1 MTSMIVVAGEALIDI
16 RMGPDRRLAAV
27 RGGGPYNTART
38 IGRLG
43 GEVAFLGVL
52 SSDRFGRWLHET
64 LALEGVDRSM
74 AGTTE
79 SPTTL
84 AITEVDEYGRATYRF
99 HTAETSA
106 PELKLDDVL
115 AALATR
121 PAAVH
126 LGTLGLV
133 LEPMAS
139 ALATGI
145 AQVGP
150 GTLVML
156 DPNSRPRVVH
166 DRSVWLDRVRAVM
179 TRADIV
185 KVSIEDL
192 VYLSPGRDSIEAARA
207 LLDLGPAVV
216 LLTDGPKD
224 LRILTRNAE
233 FEVPVPVVAVAD
245 TVGAG
250 DAFGGGFLAHWIER
264 GWGRH
269 QLSDTDAVRETVTYA
284 IAVAGA
290 TCRRPGAD
298 PPWRTDLDWPR
309 GTSSR

>member
-1 MTSMIVVAGEALIDI
+1 MIVVAGEALIDI
-16 RMGPDRRLAAV
+16 LVRPDGRLAAV

-64 LALEGVDRSM
+64 LALDGVDRSM
-74 AGTTE
+74 TGTTDA
-79 SPTTL
+79 PTTL
-84 AITEVDEYGRATYRF
+84 AIAELDEHGRATYRF

-106 PELKLDDVL
+106 PELTLDAVH

-121 PAAVH
+121 PTAVH

-139 ALATGI
+139 ALTTGI
-145 AQVGP
+145 ARVDA

-166 DRSVWLDRVRAVM
+166 DRSRWLERVRGVM
-179 TRADIV
+179 ARADIV
-185 KVSIEDL
+185 KVSTEDL
-192 VYLSPGRDSIEAARA
+192 LYLSPATDPVEAARG
-207 LLDLGPAVV
+207 LLDLGPTVV
-216 LLTDGPKD
+216 LLTDGPHAV
-224 LRILTRNAE
+224 RVLTRDAE
-233 FEVPVPVVAVAD
+233 FEVPVPAVAVAD
-245 TVGAG
+245 TVGVG

-264 GWGRH
+264 GWSRH
-269 QLSDTDAVRETVTYA
+269 QLSDADALREAVTYA
-284 IAVAGA
+284 VAVAGA
-290 TCRRPGAD
+290 TCRRPGVD
-298 PPWRTDLDWPR
+298 PPWRSDLDWP
-309 GTSSR
+309 GSTSSR

>member
-1 MTSMIVVAGEALIDI
+1 MASMIVVAGEALIDI
-16 RMGPDRRLAAV
+16 LVGPDGRRAAV

-43 GEVAFLGVL
+43 GDVAFLGAL
-52 SSDRFGRWLHET
+52 SSDRFGRWIHET
-64 LALEGVDRSM
+64 LALDGVDRSM
-74 AGTTE
+74 TIATE

-84 AITEVDEYGRATYRF
+84 AIAELDEHGRATYRF
-99 HTAETSA
+99 HTSETSA
-106 PELKLDDVL
+106 PELTLDAVV

-145 AQVGP
+145 AGADSH
-150 GTLVML
+150 TMVML

-166 DRSVWLDRVRAVM
+166 DRSRWLERVRGVM
-179 TRADIV
+179 ARADIV
-185 KVSIEDL
+185 KVSTEDL
-192 VYLSPGRDSIEAARA
+192 VYLSPATDASEAARG

-216 LLTDGPKD
+216 LLTDGPHD
-224 LRILTRNAE
+224 VRVMTREGA
-233 FEVPVPVVAVAD
+233 FEVPVAVVAVAD

-250 DAFGGGFLAHWIER
+250 DAFGGGFLALWIER
-264 GWGRH
+264 GWGRPELKDH
-269 QLSDTDAVRETVTYA
+269 GALREAVTYA
-284 IAVAGA
+284 VAVASA

-298 PPWRTDLDWPR
+298 PPWRTDLAWPAGPLPR
-309 GTSSR
+309 

>member
-1 MTSMIVVAGEALIDI
+1 MASMIVVAGEALIDI
-16 RMGPDRRLAAV
+16 VVRPDGRLLAV

-52 SSDRFGRWLHET
+52 SSDRWGRWLHET
-64 LALEGVDRSM
+64 LALDGVDRSLTR
-74 AGTTE
+74 TTDA
-79 SPTTL
+79 PTTL
-84 AITEVDEYGRATYRF
+84 AIAEIDEYGRATYRF

-106 PELKLDDVL
+106 PELTLDAV
-115 AALATR
+115 AAAMAAR

-139 ALATGI
+139 ALAAGI
-145 AQVGP
+145 LSRDP
-150 GTLVML
+150 NTLVMV

-166 DRSVWLDRVRAVM
+166 DRSTWLDRVRGVM
-179 TRADIV
+179 SHADIV
-185 KVSIEDL
+185 KVSTDDL
-192 VYLSPGRDSIEAARA
+192 VYLSPATDATEAARA
-207 LLDLGPAVV
+207 LLDLGPTLV
-216 LLTDGPKD
+216 LLTDGPHD
-224 LRILTRNAE
+224 VRVLTRDAT
-233 FEVPVPVVAVAD
+233 FEVPVPPVAVAD
-245 TVGAG
+245 TIGAG

-264 GWGRH
+264 GRGPL
-269 QLSDTDAVRETVTYA
+269 QLTDVDAIHEAVTYA

-298 PPWRTDLDWPR
+298 PPWRTDL
-309 GTSSR
+309 G

>member
-16 RMGPDRRLAAV
+16 LVRPDGRLAAV

-64 LALEGVDRSM
+64 LALDGVDRSM
-74 AGTTE
+74 TRETE
-79 SPTTL
+79 APTTL
-84 AITEVDEYGRATYRF
+84 AIAEIDEYGRATYRF

-106 PELKLDDVL
+106 PELTLDAVL

-139 ALATGI
+139 ALAMGI
-145 AQVGP
+145 AGVDP
-150 GTLVML
+150 NTLVML
-156 DPNSRPRVVH
+156 DPNSRPRVMH
-166 DRSVWLDRVRAVM
+166 DRSRWLDRVRAVM

-185 KVSIEDL
+185 KVSTDDL
-192 VYLSPGRDSIEAARA
+192 LYLSPATEASDAARA
-207 LLDLGPAVV
+207 LLDLGPTVV
-216 LLTDGPKD
+216 VLTDGPAAV
-224 LRILTRNAE
+224 RVLTRNAE
-233 FEVPVPVVAVAD
+233 FEVPVPAVVVAD

-264 GWGRH
+264 GRGRH
-269 QLSDTDAVRETVTYA
+269 ELSNPDALRDTVAYAV
-284 IAVAGA
+284 AVAGA

-298 PPWRTDLDWPR
+298 PPWRTDLDWH
-309 GTSSR
+309 GATSSR

>member
-1 MTSMIVVAGEALIDI
+1 MIIVAGEALIDI
-16 RMGPDRRLAAV
+16 LVRPDGRLAAV

-64 LALEGVDRSM
+64 LALDGVDRSM
-74 AGTTE
+74 TSTTDA
-79 SPTTL
+79 PTTL
-84 AITEVDEYGRATYRF
+84 AIAELDEHGGATYRF

-106 PELKLDDVL
+106 PELTLNAVV

-121 PAAVH
+121 PTAIH

-145 AQVGP
+145 AGRDAHTV
-150 GTLVML
+150 VML

-166 DRSVWLDRVRAVM
+166 DRSRWLERVRGVM
-179 TRADIV
+179 ADTDVV
-185 KVSIEDL
+185 KVSTDDL
-192 VYLSPGRDSIEAARA
+192 VYLSPGAEPSEAARA
-207 LLDLGPAVV
+207 LLDLGPTF
-216 LLTDGPKD
+216 TDGPHD
-224 LRILTRNAE
+224 VQVLTRE
-233 FEVPVPVVAVAD
+233 TRFEVPVPSVQIAD

-250 DAFGGGFLAHWIER
+250 DAFGGGFLAHWTER

-269 QLSDTDAVRETVTYA
+269 QLSDVDALREAVTYA
-284 IAVAGA
+284 VAVAVA

-298 PPWRTDLDWPR
+298 PPWRTDLDWAADT
-309 GTSSR
+309 TSK